1 MANWNQASSS
11 FRWMLA
17 KEHASALL
25 LAFASPGLT
34 KFSEPRNTAHLP

>member
-25 LAFASPGLT
+25 FASPGLT
-34 KFSEPRNTAHLP
+34 KFSEPRNTAHPP